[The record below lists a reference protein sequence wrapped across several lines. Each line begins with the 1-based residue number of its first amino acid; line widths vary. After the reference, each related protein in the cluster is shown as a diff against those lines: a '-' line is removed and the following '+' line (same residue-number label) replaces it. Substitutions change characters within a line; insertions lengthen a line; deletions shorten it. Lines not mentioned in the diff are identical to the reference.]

1 MNINDMMRWRKRLRK
16 SPWLWF
22 ILVLLGVSPAS
33 ILTLKSLVEADMEA
47 EKAAREAL
55 VENIAFL
62 TNNMT
67 NESLGNQLL
76 VE

>member
-1 MNINDMMRWRKRLRK
+1 MNANDFLRWRKRLRK
-16 SPWLWF
+16 SPWMWF

-33 ILTLKSLVEADMEA
+33 ILTLKSLVEADAAA
-47 EKAAREAL
+47 EKAAVEASI
-55 VENIAFL
+55 NS
-62 TNNMT
+62 NMLLYQNQI